1 MTNKTKNL
9 PTHIAVIPDGNRRWA
24 KKHKLDAWLGHKNGT
39 INLEKLLDVVVE
51 LNIPH
56 LSFWASSKDNL
67 KKRHPQE
74 VKFLLNL
81 FKKKFL
87 ELSKNKKVHQH
98 KIKINILGSWREQF
112 PEDVKKSLE
121 QAIESTKNYNNYFLN
136 FFVAYSG
143 TGEILN
149 TIKCIAKKAHA
160 DLDLKID
167 KDILKSCLLTSDLPP
182 VDLLIRTGGEP
193 HNSDGFM
200 MWDTANTQLYF
211 SEKLWPDFKEEDF
224 REVIEDYGN
233 RPRKFG
239 S

>member
-1 MTNKTKNL
+1 MMNKTKNL
-9 PTHIAVIPDGNRRWA
+9 PNHIAIIPDGNRRWA
-24 KKHKLDAWLGHKNGT
+24 RKHKLDVWLGHKKGT
-39 INLEKLLDVVVE
+39 EGLEKLLDILVE

-87 ELSKNKKVHQH
+87 ELSENKKIHQN
-98 KIKINILGSWREQF
+98 KIKINIFGSWQEQF

-121 QAIESTKNYNNYFLN
+121 QAIEFTKDYNNFFLN
-136 FFVAYSG
+136 FFIAYSG
-143 TGEILN
+143 TDEISEA
-149 TIKCIAKKAHA
+149 IKCIAQKARK
-160 DLDLKID
+160 DLSLKID
-167 KDILKSCLLTSDLPP
+167 KDILKSCLLTHSLPS

-200 MWDTANTQLYF
+200 MWDTANAQLHF
-211 SEKLWPDFKEEDF
+211 SEKLWPDFDEDNFRNAIEE
-224 REVIEDYGN
+224 YGD

>member
-1 MTNKTKNL
+1 MTNETKNL

-87 ELSKNKKVHQH
+87 ELSENKKIHQH
-98 KIKINILGSWREQF
+98 KIKINIFGSWREQF

-136 FFVAYSG
+136 FFIAYSG

-149 TIKCIAKKAHA
+149 TIKCIAKKARA

-167 KDILKSCLLTSDLPP
+167 KDLLKKCLLTSDLPP

-200 MWDTANTQLYF
+200 MWDTANTQLHF
-211 SEKLWPDFKEEDF
+211 SEKLWPDFDENDF
-224 REVIEDYGN
+224 EKALKDYERRG
-233 RPRKFG
+233 RRFG
-239 S
+239 G